1 MNTENIIIASLHH
14 KTHVAE
20 LWHGA
25 SGSAE
30 DLTGSEIPGG
40 YIEVIRCVVERLY
53 QEKLHPAG
61 EPVNIAAPTSLW
73 VSAALQAKKSGVAI
87 HKIICPFSS
96 MPWKDPALV
105 CIGVGPEQART
116 YMRNIYRDADYILH
130 PRTAA
135 VYYAVQAHRA
145 ALGEATPTVILA
157 TESPLH
163 AAKEICEVLCLQE
176 DLRQVITNS
185 RKRFLEY

>member
-1 MNTENIIIASLHH
+1 MRSEDIIIASLHH

-30 DLTGSEIPGG
+30 DFTGSEIPGG
-40 YIEVIRCVVERLY
+40 YIHVIRCVVERLC
-53 QEKLHPAG
+53 QDGLHPAE

-73 VSAALQAKKSGVAI
+73 VSAALQAKKSGVPI
-87 HKIICPFSS
+87 HNIICPFSS
-96 MPWKDPALV
+96 MPWKDPSLV
-105 CIGVGPEQART
+105 CIGVGQEQTRT

-130 PRTAA
+130 PRAA
-135 VYYAVQAHRA
+135 ATYYALQAHRA
-145 ALGEATPTVILA
+145 ALGEATPSVILA

-163 AAKEICEVLCLQE
+163 AAKEICEVLSLQE
-176 DLRQVITNS
+176 DLQQVIANS